1 MPVASNRYY
10 NDPAIGQAF
19 SNLAGMFAPPSGG
32 DLAGYATAKAKRE
45 EASRLAE
52 LFAYAKDPAYD
63 QTTADRMGVL
73 GGLYAPNQSF
83 YSVDQGNAVARR
95 GQDITASTALQ
106 TNAAD
111 NIRALEDRRMQ
122 EAAAMER
129 LGITDATTRRGDDLT
144 YNASRENNTADNVR
158 ALEQTRLGNTKDVT
172 TALLAPVGQG
182 ETRFVPSS
190 IADMYSL
197 PETQTGVVNA
207 GQGERLTLPDGRVI
221 AGAEKPLTREQVE
234 GQIVDALGVDDKR
247 RVAMDSVQVEQII
260 GPDGKPQIS
269 FRTDAADAGAA
280 PYVKPTNDSMSP
292 LARLLAER
300 DALPQNDPRR
310 AAYDQNIAALGRGQK
325 QSKYDETVDEND
337 AKLGDDIFNSA
348 KSALADRGTYAT
360 VLAAV
365 DNPNVDQGT
374 LSNATLSM
382 RKALNAFG
390 IDGGNTGPAE
400 MLNALG
406 NQISLRLR
414 DPSSGAGMPGA
425 MSDADREFLKSM
437 SVSLGN
443 SPEANRLLAQ
453 YYMAIQQRSIDL
465 ELLRQDYV
473 EKNGRVNEGFRQQV
487 VNYMQNNDPTKALQ
501 QRLSG
506 NAADQAISGGS
517 PAAPTPAPAA
527 PPAPAQGEMLD
538 GFRFKGGDPADP
550 NSWEPVQ

>member
-10 NDPAIGQAF
+10 NDPALGQAF

-63 QTTADRMGVL
+63 QTVADRMGVL
-73 GGLYAPNQSF
+73 GGLYAPTQSF

-111 NIRALEDRRMQ
+111 NARAIQERQMM

-129 LGITDATTRRGDDLT
+129 LGIADATTRRGDDLDFS
-144 YNASRENNTADNVR
+144 ASRQNNAADNAR

-182 ETRFVPSS
+182 ATRFVPGS
-190 IADMYSL
+190 IADMYGL
-197 PETQTGVVNA
+197 PEQQVGVVNA
-207 GQGERLTLPDGRVI
+207 GQGEMLTLPDGRTV
-221 AGAEKPLTREQVE
+221 AGAAKPLSKDQVE
-234 GQIVDALGVDDKR
+234 GQILDALGPADRR
-247 RVAMDSVQVEQII
+247 RVAMDGVQVEQVI
-260 GPDGKPQIS
+260 GPDGKPEIS

-280 PYVKPTNDSMSP
+280 PFVKPTNETMSP

-300 DALPQNDPRR
+300 DALPPNDPRR
-310 AAYDQNIAALGRGQK
+310 ASYDQNIAALGRGQK
-325 QSKYDETVDEND
+325 QSKYDEVKDEND
-337 AKLGDDIFNSA
+337 AKLGEDIFNSA

-365 DNPNVDQGT
+365 NNPNVDQGT
-374 LSNATLSM
+374 LANATLSM

-390 IDGGNTGPAE
+390 VDGGNTGPAE

-443 SPEANRLLAQ
+443 SPEGNRLLAQ
-453 YYMAIQQRSIDL
+453 YYMAIQQRSVDL

-473 EKNGRVNEGFRQQV
+473 SKNGRVDEGFRQQI
-487 VNYMQNNDPTKALQ
+487 VNYMQNSDPTKALQ

-506 NAADQAISGGS
+506 NAADQAGSGA
-517 PAAPTPAPAA
+517 PAAPAPAPAA
-527 PPAPAQGEMLD
+527 PTQGEILD
-538 GFRFKGGDPADP
+538 GFRFKGGNPADP
-550 NSWEPVQ
+550 NSWEAVQ